1 MNFSY
6 TDDQQA
12 IFDLAGQ
19 ILTEA
24 TPQERLR
31 ELERPDSVRFDPI
44 LWKKLGESGLIGLA
58 VPEEY
63 SGGGL
68 GFVELAG
75 VMEWIGRTTAPVP
88 FFETAVLG
96 GLAIAEYGSDE
107 QKKSILVDLAEGNRI
122 LTVAIVEPEAA
133 DLTPKTSAKR
143 VGDGWR
149 LDGAKAYVPAAE
161 IADQIL
167 VSATTDEGLAVFVVD
182 RGLPGV
188 TLERLETTSRM
199 PESMLRLDGVELDEK
214 AVLGQPGRGGEVID
228 FIDLRA
234 NAALCNLAL
243 GVCEAA
249 LELTAEYSKARK
261 QFDQPIAMFQAVSH
275 READAY
281 IDTQS
286 VRLTALEVAWLI
298 SVGRDARHEVAIA
311 KHYAS
316 DAGHRV
322 TFSAQ
327 HIHGGIGVDR
337 EYPLHRYYVY
347 ARHLELILGGS
358 THHLRRL
365 GRLIADDAA

>member
-6 TDDQQA
+6 TDEQQA

-19 ILTEA
+19 ILKEGTTQAGLLEI
-24 TPQERLR
+24 ERSGG
-31 ELERPDSVRFDPI
+31 PRFDPK
-44 LWKKLGESGLIGLA
+44 LWAELGKAGLCGLA
-58 VPEEY
+58 VPEAY
-63 SGGGL
+63 DGGGF

-75 VMEWIGRTTAPVP
+75 VMEQIGRTTAPVP

-96 GLAIAEYGSDE
+96 ALAIAEFGTDA
-107 QKKSILVDLAEGNRI
+107 QKKAILTEVAAGERI
-122 LTVAIVEPEAA
+122 LTAALIEAESSSLIPTTHA
-133 DLTPKTSAKR
+133 RR
-143 VGDGWR
+143 VGDGWQ
-149 LDGAKAYVPAAE
+149 LDGSKAYVPAAE
-161 IADQIL
+161 IASQIL
-167 VSATTDEGLAVFVVD
+167 VSAATEEGLAIFIVD
-182 RGLPGV
+182 RRAKGV
-188 TLERLETTSRM
+188 ILEELATTSRM
-199 PESMLRLDGVELDEK
+199 PESMMKLESVELE
-214 AVLGQPGRGGEVID
+214 ANALLGTPGQGGEIIE
-228 FIDLRA
+228 FIELRA

-249 LELTAEYSKARK
+249 LELTAEYSKTRK

-298 SVGRDARHEVAIA
+298 SVGRDAREEVAIA
-311 KHYAS
+311 KHFAS
-316 DAGHRV
+316 DAGYRV

-337 EYPLHRYYVY
+337 EYPVHRYYLY
-347 ARHLELILGGS
+347 ARHLELVLGGS

-365 GRLIADDAA
+365 GRLIAENAA